1 VIAFGEMGIGNTS
14 SASLI
19 MHRLLPAPLETCIGA
34 GAGHD
39 PAGLARKRETLARA
53 AARSEATAPVE
64 VLCEFGGLEI
74 AMMAGA
80 MIGAAARRRAVLVD
94 GFIVSAAA
102 LAAIRL
108 EPGVRDYLIFAH
120 RSAER
125 GHAALLDEI
134 AADPLLDLGLRL
146 GEGTGGLLALPLLRA
161 ACGLL
166 REVASLDEVLSG
178 AV

>member
-1 VIAFGEMGIGNTS
+1 MI
-14 SASLI
+14 
-19 MHRLLPAPLETCIGA
+19 A
-34 GAGHD
+34 GA
-39 PAGLARKRETLARA
+39 
-53 AARSEATAPVE
+53 
-64 VLCEFGGLEI
+64 I
-74 AMMAGA
+74 
-80 MIGAAARRRAVLVD
+80 IGTAARRRAVLVD

-102 LAAIRL
+102 LVAIRL
-108 EPGVRDYLIFAH
+108 EPSASDYLIFAH

-125 GHAALLDEI
+125 GHAALLEQI
-134 AADPLLDLGLRL
+134 GADPLLDLGLRL